1 MGMVKAHD
9 LGIDWLSAGGA
20 SRSTWKG
27 NFCPGRF
34 GSIVVEH
41 LIKLLGASKSS
52 VSKLS
57 LSQTLSDLFLLSQ
70 IPEIWLVSE
79 GSRLLNG

>member
-1 MGMVKAHD
+1 MVKAHD

-34 GSIVVEH
+34 GSVVVEH
-41 LIKLLGASKSS
+41 LIKLLGASIRKQII
-52 VSKLS
+52 L